1 MKKIIYIALC
11 LIGFSGC
18 DNWLDVSASDQIK
31 ESQLFENGNGFR
43 SALLGIYQNLSTED
57 LYGKN
62 MTWGF
67 MDCLGQLYDP
77 KAITLNGGELVQA
90 QNYAFEHSAVKP
102 VITKI
107 WESMYNCIA
116 NCNNVITNIEHASPS
131 IFEYKEEEK
140 NMILGEA
147 LALRGFM
154 HFDLL
159 RLFAPAPKAGASGT
173 YIPYCT
179 SYPEIRSPKLSVDD
193 FLKLVIEDLEK
204 AQDLTAKFDTL
215 PDNIKAIQDAFYRV
229 GKANYFQERGIFWSY
244 RGTRMNYMNVTALL
258 ARVYMYSGQIDKA
271 YEEAKYL
278 LDFEGL
284 EYPSYSSS
292 YDGNSKSREDIIL
305 AFFNKN
311 VTEIFKPWT
320 GENGYLKIRNVED
333 LFEGETTDRRY
344 SKMTTEIAKGTRI
357 SAKYVGYE
365 DPSKERDNGPLIPVI
380 RKAEMYYI
388 ACEYFLQHKKVD
400 EAKALL
406 AELREERGNGKPLPE
421 LSESQFIETMLLD
434 ARRELMSE
442 GQLFFLYK
450 YYNLPIWDGNT
461 NPSITAKF
469 VLPVPASEN
478 I

>member
-258 ARVYMYSGQIDKA
+258 ARV
-271 YEEAKYL
+271 
-278 LDFEGL
+278 
-284 EYPSYSSS
+284 
-292 YDGNSKSREDIIL
+292 
-305 AFFNKN
+305 
-311 VTEIFKPWT
+311 
-320 GENGYLKIRNVED
+320 
-333 LFEGETTDRRY
+333 
-344 SKMTTEIAKGTRI
+344 
-357 SAKYVGYE
+357 
-365 DPSKERDNGPLIPVI
+365 
-380 RKAEMYYI
+380 
-388 ACEYFLQHKKVD
+388 
-400 EAKALL
+400 
-406 AELREERGNGKPLPE
+406 
-421 LSESQFIETMLLD
+421 
-434 ARRELMSE
+434 
-442 GQLFFLYK
+442 
-450 YYNLPIWDGNT
+450 
-461 NPSITAKF
+461 
-469 VLPVPASEN
+469 
-478 I
+478 